1 MIVLLSQATHIRD
14 VHCRSDLRD
23 QLAVRFER
31 ILPRCLGANQAA
43 GMRPGRGEVSQDS
56 SK

>member
-1 MIVLLSQATHIRD
+1 MIVLLSQATYIRD

-31 ILPRCLGANQAA
+31 IRPRCLGANQAA
-43 GMRPGRGEVSQDS
+43 GMRPGCGEVSQDS